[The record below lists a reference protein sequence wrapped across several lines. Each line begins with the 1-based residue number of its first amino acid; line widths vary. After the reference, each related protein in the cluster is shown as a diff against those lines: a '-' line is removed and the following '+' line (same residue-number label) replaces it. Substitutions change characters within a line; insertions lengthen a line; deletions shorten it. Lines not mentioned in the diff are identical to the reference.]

1 MRFLFIL
8 FIVFLAGCQTTAL
21 QKKENAATVKSIKE
35 AQSAV
40 ESLKG
45 AVTPTQVRVR
55 YCPVCGRRFSP
66 SVNQCPFDK
75 TELKELE

>member
-8 FIVFLAGCQTTAL
+8 FMVLLVGCQATSS
-21 QKKENAATVKSIKE
+21 QKKEDAVKVRSLE
-35 AQSAV
+35 ETQSAV

-45 AVTPTQVRVR
+45 AVTPTQGSAK

-66 SVNQCPFDK
+66 SVTQCPFDQA
-75 TELKELE
+75 TVKEVE